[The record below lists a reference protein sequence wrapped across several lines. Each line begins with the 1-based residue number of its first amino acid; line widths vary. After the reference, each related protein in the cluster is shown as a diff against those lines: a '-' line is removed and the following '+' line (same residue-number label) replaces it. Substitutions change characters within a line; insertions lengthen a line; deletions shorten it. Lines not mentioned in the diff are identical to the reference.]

1 MFVAG
6 ACLAWAAPSA
16 CAAIATP
23 QGTVELTLPRAAAAD
38 EAVWLQV
45 RAGALPRGTE
55 IQVSTGDGVLLGTVS
70 PFGTPRGQSA
80 TYTIPLPK
88 TAVRDGRVR
97 LRFEVHE
104 VGAPA
109 RPPRPGEVENVSL
122 IYVPI
127 SNAPI
132 SN

>member
-6 ACLAWAAPSA
+6 VCAAGLSPSA
-16 CAAIATP
+16 SAAIATP
-23 QGTVELTLPRAAAAD
+23 QDMVELTLPRAAAAD

-55 IQVSTGDGVLLGTVS
+55 IQVSTSDGVLLGTVS
-70 PFGTPRGQSA
+70 PFGGPRGHGA

-104 VGAPA
+104 AGAPA
-109 RPPRPGEVENVSL
+109 RPPRPGEVESVSL
-122 IYVPI
+122 IYVPV
-127 SNAPI
+127 SN
-132 SN
+132 